1 VPSCEKITTILLE
14 TLITSKTRIRI
25 LLKFFLNPETKTHLR
40 ALATEL
46 NESSNAVRVELNRL
60 TEAGM
65 LSSVKE
71 GNKLLYRVN
80 ELHPLYEP
88 INTMIKQYV
97 GVDEII
103 SNVIKGLGKI
113 EKLYLTG
120 SLAKGLSTDI
130 IDIVLVGDLNQ
141 EYLLSK
147 IAKIEQGIGKK
158 IRYIVYST
166 AEAQKKNFSSSEY
179 LLIYAP

>member
-1 VPSCEKITTILLE
+1 
-14 TLITSKTRIRI
+14 
-25 LLKFFLNPETKTHLR
+25 LR

-60 TEAGM
+60 TEASM

-71 GNKLLYRVN
+71 GNKLLYQVN
-80 ELHPLYEP
+80 DKHPLYES
-88 INTMIKQYV
+88 INTIIKQYV

-130 IDIVLVGDLNQ
+130 IDIVMVGDLNQ

-147 IAKIEQGIGKK
+147 IAKIENGIGKK
-158 IRYIVYST
+158 IRYIVYSG
-166 AEAQKKNFSSSEY
+166 AEAKKKNFGSSEY